1 MINCGSYSQIKHM
14 KISIILPFYNEA
26 ETIGLTLN
34 NLQNQTLQAD
44 EIIFVDSGS
53 TDNSVETINK
63 YIIRSGYKNIRLL
76 DSGKMSP
83 SSSVNVGI
91 KAAKNNMVMYMDC
104 GLEIPSK
111 WIESQANL
119 YEIKKPDIVSGKIYT
134 YGVNN
139 IDKCFIAHT
148 YGYKNKCVCLT
159 GSLFNKSLMKKY
171 GFFIENSRAGYDV
184 GFINILKKN
193 KCVRCINENV
203 YLKYYGTNYANNIL
217 NGFKK
222 VYLYSQSAW
231 KAYGDKKPA
240 IYFGF
245 FFLMIIALL
254 INQFFLWFGIYI
266 FIRGIVVP
274 FLKSKEILKMNKIK
288 IITLL
293 PFIGIIFDIARFS
306 GYIKGYFISKLNTA
320 L

>member
-1 MINCGSYSQIKHM
+1 M
-14 KISIILPFYNEA
+14 KISIILPFYNEGK
-26 ETIGLTLN
+26 TVGLTLKS
-34 NLQNQTLQAD
+34 LQNQTLQAD

-53 TDNSVETINK
+53 TDDSIKIINE
-63 YIIRSGYKNIRLL
+63 YILKSNQKNIKVLH
-76 DSGKMSP
+76 SGKMNP
-83 SSSVNVGI
+83 SSSVNLGI
-91 KAAKNNMVMYMDC
+91 KAAKNKMVMYMDC
-104 GLEIPSK
+104 GLEVPSK
-111 WIESQANL
+111 WVESQVNL
-119 YEIKKPDIVSGKIYT
+119 YDIKNPDIVSGRIYT
-134 YGVNN
+134 YGVNS

-159 GSLFNKSLMKKY
+159 GSLFNKNLMEKY

-184 GFINILKKN
+184 GFINILKEN
-193 KCVRCINENV
+193 KCVRYINENI
-203 YLKYYGTNYANNIL
+203 YLKYYGTNYASNIL

-231 KAYGDKKPA
+231 KAYGDKKPS

-254 INQFFLWFGIYI
+254 VDQFFLWFAIYI
-266 FIRGIVVP
+266 FTRGILLP

-293 PFIGIIFDIARFS
+293 PFVGIIFDIARFS
-306 GYIKGYFISKLNTA
+306 GYIKGYFISKLNTS